1 MSPPDG
7 IDVHVCGLGGGEFDG
22 MSGMG
27 LCRELKLESCKIVF
41 IIMGHFLRTCSD
53 LFAVE
58 CIV

>member
-27 LCRELKLESCKIVF
+27 LCRELKLKVVKS
-41 IIMGHFLRTCSD
+41 SS
-53 LFAVE
+53 
-58 CIV
+58 